1 MFSVIFPGQ
10 GSQMVGMASE
20 FYSKFELFK
29 KFYKEADEVLN
40 FPISKLILDG
50 PKEKLDLTEN
60 TQPAIFLVGYSIF
73 QLLKKEFKID
83 LNKAKFFAG
92 HSLGEYTALA
102 CAGVLD
108 FASTLK
114 ILKIRGRAMQS
125 AVPQGEGGMLAI
137 LGSDIETIEKIFNEN
152 KDKYQCYIANDNSNG
167 QLVASGDTES
177 INKLSLD
184 LASKNIKNIK
194 LSVSA
199 PFHCNLM
206 NKATELMKKE
216 IEKLEFRD
224 FKNSL
229 ISNVTAGEIKD
240 KSMIKDLLVKQ
251 IENKVRWRESVSY
264 MINNGVN
271 QFIEIG
277 PGKVLSGL
285 VKRIDRN
292 VKISAINKEE
302 DISIIKTND

>member
-10 GSQMVGMASE
+10 GSQTVGMASG
-20 FYSKFELFK
+20 FYYKFDLFK
-29 KFYKEADEVLN
+29 KLYKEADEVLN
-40 FPISKLILDG
+40 FPLSKLILEG
-50 PKEKLDLTEN
+50 PKEELDLTEN

-73 QLLKKEFKID
+73 QVLKQEFKID
-83 LNKAKFFAG
+83 LNRAKFFAG

-102 CAGVLD
+102 CAQSLD
-108 FASTLK
+108 FANTLK
-114 ILKIRGRAMQS
+114 ILKIRGSAMQS
-125 AVPQGEGGMLAI
+125 AVPKGEGGMLAV
-137 LGSDIETIEKIFNEN
+137 LGSDPETVEKIFYEN
-152 KDKYQCYIANDNSNG
+152 KEKYQCFIANDNSNG
-167 QLVASGDTES
+167 QLVVSGGMED
-177 INKLSLD
+177 IDKLSLD
-184 LASKNIKNIK
+184 LTSKSIKNIK

-216 IEKLEFRD
+216 IEKLEFKD
-224 FKNSL
+224 FTNPL
-229 ISNVTAGEIKD
+229 ISNVTANEIKD
-240 KSMIKDLLVKQ
+240 KYMLKDLLVQQ
-251 IENKVRWRESVSY
+251 IESRVRWRESVLY

-285 VKRIDRN
+285 IKRIDRN

-302 DISIIKTND
+302 DISIVKIND